1 MELDYSGLISG
12 ESYVQ
17 LYGAYKLTI
26 DALEEISSLPRTS
39 PAAVLAQH
47 CLQDVADYWK
57 QCSDDDS
64 KSGNEAAESPAP

>member
-1 MELDYSGLISG
+1 VDRPLDPDQYDHDYD
-12 ESYVQ
+12 E

-39 PAAVLAQH
+39 PAAVLSQH

-57 QCSDDDS
+57 QCSDDNS
-64 KSGNEAAESPAP
+64 NGGNEAAEPSAT